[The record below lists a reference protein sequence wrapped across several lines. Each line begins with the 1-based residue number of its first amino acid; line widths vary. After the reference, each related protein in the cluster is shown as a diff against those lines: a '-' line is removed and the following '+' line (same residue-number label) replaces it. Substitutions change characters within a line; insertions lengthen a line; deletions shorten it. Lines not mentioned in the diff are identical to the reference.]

1 MENAADIKA
10 WCEEHW
16 NDKGVINAR
25 DRNVFVQG
33 PGGIAIKAGSSPWY
47 KSKEQKAYEARFGIY
62 NKKLVPIILAE
73 ATRDDSGALPH
84 YTWPKT
90 QEEDDESKAKALGFY
105 LDEKTGKW
113 KHPAAP
119 EYSMTRVKNC
129 IEDHADIM
137 KSREAVP
144 RKRVPKAKL
153 EQAAAIIA
161 KVPQDE
167 LATFLAKFG
176 LSLSLAASIA
186 SLDNAE
192 MIARQFLRATL

>member
-10 WCEEHW
+10 WAEEQW
-16 NDKGVINAR
+16 NGKLIHAKH
-25 DRNVFVQG
+25 RNVFSQGAGGIRVQG
-33 PGGIAIKAGSSPWY
+33 GSAPWH

-73 ATRDDSGALPH
+73 ATCDDRFSLPR
-84 YTWPKT
+84 YSWPKA
-90 QEEDDESKAKALGFY
+90 EAPAK
-105 LDEKTGKW
+105 
-113 KHPAAP
+113 P
-119 EYSMTRVKNC
+119 EPV
-129 IEDHADIM
+129 
-137 KSREAVP
+137 AVIP

-161 KVPQDE
+161 KVPPDE

-186 SLDNAE
+186 SLENAE

>member
-10 WCEEHW
+10 WAEEQW
-16 NDKGVINAR
+16 NGKLIHAKH
-25 DRNVFVQG
+25 RNVFSQGAGGIRVQG
-33 PGGIAIKAGSSPWY
+33 GSAPWH

-73 ATRDDSGALPH
+73 ANKSDASYMVIGDDKYAGPI
-84 YTWPKT
+84 YTWLKT
-90 QEEDDESKAKALGFY
+90 EA
-105 LDEKTGKW
+105 
-113 KHPAAP
+113 PAVEQAP
-119 EYSMTRVKNC
+119 A
-129 IEDHADIM
+129 I
-137 KSREAVP
+137 P

-153 EQAAAIIA
+153 EHAARIIA
-161 KVPQDE
+161 KVPPDE
-167 LATFLAKFG
+167 LTAFLARFG

>member
-10 WCEEHW
+10 WCEEQW
-16 NDKGVINAR
+16 NGKLIHAKH
-25 DRNVFVQG
+25 RNVFSQGAGGIRVQG
-33 PGGIAIKAGSSPWY
+33 GSAPWH

-73 ATRDDSGALPH
+73 ATRDDSGELPH
-84 YTWPKT
+84 YTWPAQT
-90 QEEDDESKAKALGFY
+90 KAEPVA
-105 LDEKTGKW
+105 
-113 KHPAAP
+113 
-119 EYSMTRVKNC
+119 S
-129 IEDHADIM
+129 
-137 KSREAVP
+137 VP

-153 EQAAAIIA
+153 EQAARIIA

-167 LATFLAKFG
+167 LATFLARFG

>member
-10 WCEEHW
+10 WCEERW
-16 NDKGVINAR
+16 NDRGVINAR

-73 ATRDDSGALPH
+73 ANKSDASYMVLDGRKLTGPI
-84 YTWPKT
+84 YTWPK
-90 QEEDDESKAKALGFY
+90 DA
-105 LDEKTGKW
+105 
-113 KHPAAP
+113 PAAP
-119 EYSMTRVKNC
+119 DMAETVP
-129 IEDHADIM
+129 H
-137 KSREAVP
+137 VP
-144 RKRVPKAKL
+144 RKRVSHKKVT
-153 EQAAAIIA
+153 QAAAIIA
-161 KVPQDE
+161 KVPEHE
-167 LATFLAKFG
+167 LTAFLARFG

-192 MIARQFLRATL
+192 QIARQFLRATL